1 MLTRVCKMPRTLA
14 DYWEQY
20 GSLGDCLARLVHE
33 GQDIMYVPRMLN
45 RDDCNC
51 NKYIHIDDETTET
64 MVEMGKYSQN
74 LANVFYYYQQ
84 MGYPETAGW
93 EKDPLYIRKKQLQFS
108 HDIFAITSKID
119 TAAKHWPEYEDIFA
133 QIIETLRGLQY
144 AEK

>member
-1 MLTRVCKMPRTLA
+1 MPRELC

-20 GSLGDCLARLVHE
+20 GQLGDCLTRLVQE
-33 GQDIMYVPRMLN
+33 NQDIMFVPRMLS
-45 RDDCNC
+45 RDNCNC
-51 NKYIHIDDETTET
+51 NKYIHINDKATEM

-93 EKDPLYIRKKQLQFS
+93 EKDPEHIRKKQLQFAN
-108 HDIFAITSKID
+108 DIFAITSKID

-133 QIIETLRGLQY
+133 QMTTTLRGLHY
-144 AEK
+144 VEK